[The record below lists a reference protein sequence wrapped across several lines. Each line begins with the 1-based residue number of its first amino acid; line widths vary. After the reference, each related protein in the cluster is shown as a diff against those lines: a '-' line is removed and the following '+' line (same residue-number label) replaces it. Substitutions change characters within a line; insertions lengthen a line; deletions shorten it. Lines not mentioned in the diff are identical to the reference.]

1 MSVKVLRIPTCLRI
15 VKGQRI
21 APGIYATSG
30 DGSARPRYCGRTS
43 IAVLRHQ
50 DGQERFVCDEHV
62 EAAPAAAESWRLHR
76 REVAAAPFSRAAVA
90 SRVTST
96 GRPKRPVSAQAR
108 ANMAAGQRARWARN
122 HDRGLRRAS

>member
-1 MSVKVLRIPTCLRI
+1 MSVKVLRIPTCQRI
-15 VKGQRI
+15 VTGQRV

-30 DGSARPRYCGRTS
+30 DDRSRYCGRSS
-43 IAVLRHQ
+43 IVVLRHQ

-76 REVAAAPFSRAAVA
+76 REVASAPFSRAAVA
-90 SRVTST
+90 CRVTST
-96 GRPKRPVSAQAR
+96 GRPKRSVSAQAR